1 METVFTEFLLSD
13 DDSDNDCDSEST
25 VIFGAV
31 LQTFLQRES
40 RVRIDNYISDVV
52 AQFTSVEFRRIYRIS
67 VDCFQHLCQLLS
79 TCQEMS
85 VRSPQFGGRERIS
98 LEKTVLIALR
108 YLGHQENVRIIS
120 NIFDVADSSVIV
132 SRDRFISA
140 ILNNLKDRF
149 IRWPSGAAEQNDVVR
164 KFREKRGFPGIVGCI
179 DGTHIHIKPPT
190 EHPQSYVNRKSFHSV
205 ILQAV
210 CLQDMKIS
218 NYFAGFPG
226 SVHDSRVLRQSDL
239 WDEANM
245 ACGQNHIL
253 GDGAYPI
260 KTWLM
265 TPYRNTGNLTQ
276 IQKRYNAAHSA
287 TRSIIERVFAML
299 KGRFRRLRYIEV
311 QQIKTV
317 NEIMITCCVLHNI
330 SILDWDAAL
339 DMMDDDEEDNIQ
351 QNVNNLQGPDQQGIL
366 KRDQIAANLQ

>member
-52 AQFTSVEFRRIYRIS
+52 AQFTAVEFRRIYRIS

-79 TCQEMS
+79 TCPEMS
-85 VRSPQFGGRERIS
+85 VRSPQFGDLYDGPR
-98 LEKTVLIALR
+98 VL
-108 YLGHQENVRIIS
+108 
-120 NIFDVADSSVIV
+120 
-132 SRDRFISA
+132 
-140 ILNNLKDRF
+140 LKK
-149 IRWPSGAAEQNDVVR
+149 NDVVR

-218 NYFAGFPG
+218 NCFAGFPG

-299 KGRFRRLRYIEV
+299 KGRFRRLRYIS
-311 QQIKTV
+311 K
-317 NEIMITCCVLHNI
+317 
-330 SILDWDAAL
+330 SSR
-339 DMMDDDEEDNIQ
+339 
-351 QNVNNLQGPDQQGIL
+351 L
-366 KRDQIAANLQ
+366 KQ

>member
-1 METVFTEFLLSD
+1 
-13 DDSDNDCDSEST
+13 
-25 VIFGAV
+25 
-31 LQTFLQRES
+31 
-40 RVRIDNYISDVV
+40 
-52 AQFTSVEFRRIYRIS
+52 
-67 VDCFQHLCQLLS
+67 
-79 TCQEMS
+79 MS
-85 VRSPQFGGRERIS
+85 VRSPQFGGRGRIS

-132 SRDRFISA
+132 SRDRTD
-140 ILNNLKDRF
+140 LYDGPRVLLKK
-149 IRWPSGAAEQNDVVR
+149 NDVVR

-218 NYFAGFPG
+218 NCFAGFPG

-317 NEIMITCCVLHNI
+317 NEIIITCCVLHNI
-330 SILDWDAAL
+330 SILDGDAAL

-351 QNVNNLQGPDQQGIL
+351 QNAVNNLQGPDQQGIL